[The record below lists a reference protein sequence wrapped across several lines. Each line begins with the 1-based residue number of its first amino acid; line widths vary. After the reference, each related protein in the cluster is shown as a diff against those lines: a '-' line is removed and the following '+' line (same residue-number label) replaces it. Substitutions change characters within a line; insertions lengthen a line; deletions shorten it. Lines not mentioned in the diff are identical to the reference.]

1 MRKLLVL
8 PFVLLALAACGT
20 VKTVESAAPAV
31 TSTPITQAVQAVKEM
46 PPEEKWRLTC
56 LAADGLYIGYVS
68 IAAPKL
74 SDATNIKVQAAYEG
88 VKVICANKPT
98 DYAAAAI
105 TLVQAFNA
113 FKAAMP
119 AKVAS

>member
-1 MRKLLVL
+1 MKLLIAPL
-8 PFVLLALAACGT
+8 VLLALAGCST

-31 TSTPITQAVQAVKEM
+31 TSTPITQAIQAVKEM

>member
-1 MRKLLVL
+1 MRILIA
-8 PFVLLALAACGT
+8 PFVLLALSACSA

-31 TSTPITQAVQAVKEM
+31 TATPITQAVQIVKDM

-68 IAAPKL
+68 MVAPKV
-74 SDATNIKVQAAYEG
+74 SDGTNLKVQAGYEG
-88 VKVICANKPT
+88 IKVICANKPT
-98 DYAAAAI
+98 DYASAVVA
-105 TLVQAFNA
+105 LVQAFSA

-119 AKVAS
+119 AKVAG